1 MKRIHSICLSMTVVF
16 SVACSQAF
24 SQVYRTILYSSF
36 GTGSTNPSTSPA
48 SDILPGATS
57 YTAQTGSGS
66 TTDGNYSVVNATRGY
81 SSLWIAGAPDH
92 TTGDVNGYM
101 MLINANPAKKGQ
113 IGGTYFLYTTSAFD
127 IPGAEYAIDFWAANL
142 LQNSISTTVYKNSMI
157 GLAVSPSITNAS
169 AAYSNSSWTLAR
181 SASNTALA
189 WENHNLPFTLPLSYT
204 GAALYFNFYNSDN
217 DLVSN
222 TNGNDLVLDDIT
234 IKIRVS
240 ALSGTVF
247 NDLNGN
253 GIKDGSE
260 TGINGSTT
268 PLYAYIVK
276 TDGTVMA
283 KVAVSATGTYSFNE
297 AVAAGTG
304 VPYIA
309 SNQGLKVLYSTANVA
324 VGGSVPAAVPP
335 AGYGILR
342 ENVSGNTT
350 GGAVD
355 NTSGDGIIN
364 LTNTSTD
371 KTNLN
376 FAVNALPEAYPE
388 NKFVSGKP
396 VLTNLSDIPLEGRDP
411 VDQPVKTSWS
421 GRSVILNP
429 PSNGFILKYNGTVV
443 TSDFP
448 VANYNPA
455 LLTIEP
461 GPSTP
466 GNVTA
471 TVFTYKVVDGVGL
484 QSSPV
489 NYTVSY
495 ATSLP
500 VVFGTIEANLSGS
513 ALTVNWQAVSELNN
527 DHYEIEASYDGTNFI
542 KIGEV
547 KTQVPGGNSEKALQY
562 SFTKTL
568 PGQLAG
574 IGLCVLALTGFL
586 FNKRSRVVFAL
597 IMLTSV
603 IILNTGCTKKGDDV
617 SGYTNQDVFVRIK
630 QTDKDGTTRYSQVVQ
645 AIRK

>member
-16 SVACSQAF
+16 SVACSQVF

-36 GTGSTNPSTSPA
+36 GTGSANPSANPA
-48 SDILPGATS
+48 SNILPGTTS

-92 TTGDVNGYM
+92 TPGDVNGYM
-101 MLINANPAKKGQ
+101 MLINANPEKKGQ

-127 IPGAEYAIDFWAANL
+127 VPGAEYAIDFWAANL

-157 GLAVSPSITNAS
+157 GLAVSPSITNAG
-169 AAYSNSSWTLAR
+169 AAYSNSTWTLAR

-217 DLVSN
+217 DLVPN

-253 GIKDGSE
+253 GIKDGAE

-276 TDGTVMA
+276 ADGTVMA

-297 AVAAGTG
+297 TVVAGTG

-371 KTNLN
+371 KTNLD
-376 FAVNALPEAYPE
+376 FAVNALPEAYAE

-396 VLTNLSDIPLEGRDP
+396 VLTNLGDTPLEGRDP
-411 VDQPVKTSWS
+411 VDQPTRTSWS
-421 GRSVILNP
+421 GRNVILNP

-443 TSDFP
+443 TSDFL
-448 VANYNPA
+448 VTNYNPA

-471 TVFTYKVVDGVGL
+471 TVFTYKVMDGVGL
-484 QSSPV
+484 QSTPV

-547 KTQVPGGNSEKALQY
+547 KTQIPDGNSEKALQY

-574 IGLCVLALTGFL
+574 IGLSVLALATLF
-586 FNKRSRVVFAL
+586 FNKRSRLALVL
-597 IMLTSV
+597 IMSLPV
-603 IILNTGCTKKGDDV
+603 IILAIGCTK
-617 SGYTNQDVFVRIK
+617 SGEDISGSDQDVFVRIR
-630 QTDKDGTTRYSQVVQ
+630 QIDKDGTARYSPVVQ